1 MASEDLVQ
9 LLNELSIRENEF
21 DEAKMVLQGDST
33 GVKDLKKTYEI
44 LLKCS
49 QIPKLSDNIYEI
61 IDEDMLKFMFGLQV
75 MDDSRG
81 IIFINTIKSNVA
93 NEDLEK
99 TILKTLSLIQTILK
113 RNDSLGDI
121 VFYLSLYF
129 AIISNFN
136 LSNPQHVSLMLQYLN
151 PFHNQT
157 NEEKAHEVYS
167 LVLVI
172 IIKNIELL
180 AKKTT
185 EVISSYLEILV
196 DNEPDKI
203 SMASFLNLV
212 KSLESLFPI
221 VPSVSQT
228 IYMSESCKGIIL
240 FQVSKMSSTS
250 LEYTSNQLITT
261 EILKLVTSSCIN
273 EQCRLFNYNNYL
285 ELLKIGTKLQGENV
299 LGIRLLSSLGIIKL
313 WNFIQLEKDLRKDSG
328 INMSDLSDILI
339 SYLRSSESRENEVYL
354 EYCIEGL
361 AYLSLNTSIKQ
372 KLRNDETSIENILI
386 ILKKETEINDKI
398 LLANSS
404 LVYGLLLILS
414 NLTKL
419 KDVAANS
426 QKKTTNYLKSFATP
440 NSINNSEDENQ
451 ESIYNFSRSLLND
464 YKIVEIMSKIKV
476 FKSQDSAGHNND
488 NIISQVI
495 TVISMISSNQ
505 DRSTRQ
511 ELIKQGALNIVL
523 DYLIKNSVVKKTL
536 GNETRPSSLN
546 DELVETRL
554 LALRSLARILIS
566 VNPALAFNKY
576 DIKTC
581 LPFLIEL
588 LGPDISQYTGSLED
602 VGDEKY
608 LYDGVSNL
616 DKYESLLA
624 LTNIS
629 TVHVK
634 NATNELRQLI
644 ISKIFDKY
652 LDNFIIDSDLPQ
664 IQKAAWEL
672 ISNLITEPSLLV
684 KFFNIEK
691 QENLKRLQLLIKLLD
706 STDELF
712 QTVIGGLLAN
722 ATSEF
727 EMISQILVQ
736 NVTLNERLL
745 SILTNIFENQNSN
758 NDLLLRA
765 SYILLNLVYSASSLD
780 AKYLDKF
787 RENRKLK
794 GSLGLALR
802 SNKNKEIL
810 EMIIEII
817 KLVNFK

>member
-167 LVLVI
+167 LVLLI

-386 ILKKETEINDKI
+386 ILKKETEINDKN

-440 NSINNSEDENQ
+440 NNTNNSEDENQ

-745 SILTNIFENQNSN
+745 SILTNIFENQSSN

>member
-9 LLNELSIRENEF
+9 LLSELSIRENEF
-21 DEAKMVLQGDST
+21 DEAKKVLQGDLT
-33 GVKDLKKTYEI
+33 DVKDLRKTYEI

-49 QIPKLSDNIYEI
+49 QTPKLSDNLYKI
-61 IDEDMLKFMFGLQV
+61 IDKDTLKFLLGLQAIE
-75 MDDSRG
+75 DSRG
-81 IIFINTIKSNVA
+81 IIYINTITSNVA

-99 TILKTLSLIQTILK
+99 IILKTLSLIQSILK
-113 RNDSLGDI
+113 KNDSLDNR

-136 LSNPQHVSLMLQYLN
+136 LSNPQHVSLILQYLN
-151 PFHNQT
+151 PFYNQS

-167 LVLVI
+167 LVLLI
-172 IIKNIELL
+172 IIKNLELL
-180 AKKTT
+180 VKNTT

-221 VPSVSQT
+221 VPSVSHT
-228 IYMSESCKGIIL
+228 IYMNESCKGIIL
-240 FQVSKMSSTS
+240 FQVSKMSSSS

-261 EILKLVTSSCIN
+261 EILKLVSSSCIN

-313 WNFIQLEKDLRKDSG
+313 WNFIQLEKDLKKDSS

-339 SYLRSSESRENEVYL
+339 NYLRFSESKENEAYV

-372 KLRNDETSIENILI
+372 KLRNDENSIESILI
-386 ILKKETEINDKI
+386 ILKKKTEINDKK
-398 LLANSS
+398 LLTHSL

-419 KDVAANS
+419 KDVTANS

-440 NSINNSEDENQ
+440 TNTINGEDENQ
-451 ESIYNFSRSLLND
+451 ESIYNFSRSLLSD
-464 YKIVEIMSKIKV
+464 YKIVEVMSKIKV
-476 FKSQDSAGHNND
+476 YKSQDSAGHNND

-495 TVISMISSNQ
+495 TIISMISSNQ
-505 DRSTRQ
+505 DKSTRQ

-523 DYLIKNSVVKKTL
+523 DYLIKNSVVKKKL
-536 GNETRPSSLN
+536 GNETRPNSLN

-608 LYDGVSNL
+608 LYDSVSNL

-629 TVHVK
+629 AVH
-634 NATNELRQLI
+634 ASDTINELRQLI
-644 ISKIFDKY
+644 ISKTFDKY

-672 ISNLITEPSLLV
+672 ISNLITEPTLLV

-691 QENLKRLQLLIKLLD
+691 QENLKRLQLLIRLLN

-712 QTVIGGLLAN
+712 QIVIGGLLAN

-727 EMISQILVQ
+727 EMISQILVR
-736 NVTLNERLL
+736 NAALNEHLL
-745 SILTNIFENQNSN
+745 SILINIFENQNSN

-780 AKYLDKF
+780 VKHLDEF
-787 RENRKLK
+787 RENRRLK
-794 GSLGLALR
+794 ESLGLALR

-810 EMIIEII
+810 GMIIEII

>member
-440 NSINNSEDENQ
+440 NNINNSEDENQ

-780 AKYLDKF
+780 AKYLDKL

>member
-61 IDEDMLKFMFGLQV
+61 IDEDMSKFMFGLQV

-172 IIKNIELL
+172 IIKNIELS

-313 WNFIQLEKDLRKDSG
+313 WNFIQLEKDSRKDSG

-440 NSINNSEDENQ
+440 NNINNSEDENQ

-706 STDELF
+706 STDESF

>member
-172 IIKNIELL
+172 IIKNIEML

-261 EILKLVTSSCIN
+261 EILKFVTSSCIN

-440 NSINNSEDENQ
+440 NNINNSEDENQ

-588 LGPDISQYTGSLED
+588 LGPDISQYTGSLEV